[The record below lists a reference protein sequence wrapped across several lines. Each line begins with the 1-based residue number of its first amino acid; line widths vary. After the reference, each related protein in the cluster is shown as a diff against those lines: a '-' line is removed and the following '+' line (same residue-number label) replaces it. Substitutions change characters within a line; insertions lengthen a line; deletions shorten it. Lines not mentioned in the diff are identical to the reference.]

1 MWFLLVLAVA
11 IIGAIVGIKL
21 KLPAAAMLGSMIAVA
36 IFTVF
41 TNIQATPKWIKV
53 AAQMVSGGYIG
64 TTMSKESLRQMKKVA
79 PVAAALL
86 FGMLLL
92 NLATGT
98 VLYLTSP
105 LDLCTS
111 LFATTPGGLTDVTI
125 ISDDMGANSPVV
137 GVFQVC
143 RMSSAIFLFPIIIPL
158 ITGVKRSGTAEK
170 KDKKRP
176 AAKMTREQYIAFA
189 KTAAVAF
196 CSGLLGYFI
205 GIPAGTLTFSVIGVT
220 ISKIGFGIGYIPM
233 RVKQAAQT
241 LSGAFIGSKITMA
254 TVTLI
259 GSMWYNVLFVLAV
272 FIPGCLL
279 LGFTLHKIF
288 KLDIVTC
295 LFCSAPAGASDMAL
309 IASDVGADGPNVAV
323 LQIIRL
329 LGVIAFFP
337 PIIKGIVA
345 VLGWNP

>member
-64 TTMSKESLRQMKKVA
+64 TTMSKESLRQMKKAA

-158 ITGVKRSGTAEK
+158 ITGVKRGGPAEK
-170 KDKKRP
+170 KEKKK
-176 AAKMTREQYIAFA
+176 AAKMTREQYIAFG